1 MKRLF
6 VVWSFVALFVLPSTA
21 APQTSGTAVS
31 TTAQGPSFRQERDWL
46 LMLGVMSYMY
56 AGFAEVPSPGLDISA
71 VIAWDVDDPTKT
83 PEFLFD
89 RNRNYE
95 QHGDIFHA
103 ETNVLRSAYEELR
116 RSDPPPVVWSNQAAV
131 LDRHTLR
138 NAVLYTTLEPCPMC
152 ATTIT
157 LARVPSATFCMDD
170 PNLRDIHTH
179 ETVIQVPTAF
189 YGRELT
195 EDHSD
200 LRLCR
205 DANAAM
211 WKTAELSPPFTFTI
225 SGYIHRNREA
235 IFRPAW
241 DELRCYKVR
250 YEENE
255 GLLSSLQ
262 EATGDAIPC
271 ER

>member
-1 MKRLF
+1 
-6 VVWSFVALFVLPSTA
+6 
-21 APQTSGTAVS
+21 
-31 TTAQGPSFRQERDWL
+31 
-46 LMLGVMSYMY
+46 MLGVMSYMY

-83 PEFLFD
+83 PEFLFN

-95 QHGDIFHA
+95 EHGDIFHA
-103 ETNVLRSAYEELR
+103 ESNALRSAYEELR
-116 RSDPPPVVWSNQAAV
+116 PN
-131 LDRHTLR
+131 LR

-200 LRLCR
+200 LQLCR

-241 DELRCYKVR
+241 DELRCYQVQ
-250 YEENE
+250 YPENE